1 MAKEV
6 LAAIKEAE
14 EQAKE
19 TRRVAMLSAKD
30 DLKRSE
36 QENEEIKDKELTQ
49 ARHKGIEYV
58 NEAEA
63 KAKSE
68 LDALQEKRTRECEDL
83 KVKAEKKLEDAAN
96 VVIER
101 IIR

>member
-6 LAAIKEAE
+6 LSAIKEAE

-36 QENEEIKDKELTQ
+36 QENSEIKDKELTD
-49 ARHKGIEYV
+49 ARHKGIEHV
-58 NEAEA
+58 NKAEA
-63 KAKSE
+63 QAKAQ
-68 LDALQEKRTRECEDL
+68 LDAQQTKRTQECEDL
-83 KVKAEKKLEDAAN
+83 KVKAASKLDAAAH
-96 VVIER
+96 VCIER
-101 IIR
+101 IIK